1 MAYIVNKRDGTVV
14 ATVADGT
21 IDTTSISL
29 TLLGKGFNNYGEIV
43 AEDWVHLM
51 EHFSNATAP
60 SNELRGQLW
69 YDTVTSKMKVN
80 VSNVQGSPDWV
91 IVGSAF
97 ISATEPVSEFGIGG
111 FWFDTTDNTLKV
123 STDGTT
129 FTAIKIVAVGGTE
142 PTSPEEGDLFY
153 DTTTKELKVF
163 NSDLHNTASAGF
175 DVVGPA
181 RHEGPTEPATNRKDG
196 DEWWNSDTKQLFAF
210 SEGTDTYRLIGPL
223 EPEGLGIL
231 GATGLLIDSND
242 GNPIIRI
249 QVDGEDI
256 GIWSRVQFN
265 PSPAITGFPTLER
278 GLTLTNVDGPS
289 SESTLFAGT
298 ATTAQ
303 YADIAERF
311 AADNQIVPGELV
323 SLGGEAEITITK
335 EEKDPNILGVI
346 STNPALL
353 MNDAAGDNNTHPP
366 VALTGRVPCYVI
378 GPVKKGD
385 RLVSSS
391 TQGVAIIISPD
402 EVFENYTAIVGRA
415 LETNDNS
422 DVKLVEI
429 LVGTK

>member
-21 IDTTSISL
+21 IDTTSTSL

-43 AEDWVHLM
+43 AEDWIHLM

-69 YDTVTSKMKVN
+69 FDTTTGKMKVN
-80 VSNVQGSPDWV
+80 ISNVQGNPEWV

-97 ISATEPVSEFGIGG
+97 VSASEPTGFGIGG
-111 FWFDTTDNTLKV
+111 FWFDTTTNSLNV

-129 FTAIKIVAVGGTE
+129 FTPIKTVAVGGTE

-163 NSDLHNTASAGF
+163 NADLHNTASAGF
-175 DVVGPA
+175 DVVGPS
-181 RHEGPTEPATNRKDG
+181 RYEGPTEPATNRKDG

-210 SEGTDTYRLIGPL
+210 SEDTSSYRLIGPL
-223 EPEGLGIL
+223 EPEGLGLL
-231 GATGLLIDSND
+231 GATGLLIDTND

-265 PSPAITGFPTLER
+265 PSPAITGFPLLER
-278 GLTLTNVDGPS
+278 GLTLTNVNGPS
-289 SESTLFAGT
+289 SEVTLFAGT

-311 AADNQIVPGELV
+311 AADNQIVPGEVV

-335 EEKDPNILGVI
+335 EEKDSNVLGVI
-346 STNPALL
+346 STDPAFL
-353 MNDAAGDNNTHPP
+353 MNDAAGDNKTHPP

-378 GPVKKGD
+378 GLVEKGD
-385 RLVSSS
+385 RLVSSNIP
-391 TQGVAIIISPD
+391 GVATAITSD
-402 EVFENYTAIVGRA
+402 EVFENYTAIIGRA

>member
-1 MAYIVNKRDGTVV
+1 MAYIVNKTDGTVV

-21 IDTTSISL
+21 IDTTSTSL

-69 YDTVTSKMKVN
+69 HDTVADKIKVN
-80 VSNVQGSPDWV
+80 ISNVQGNPEWV
-91 IVGSAF
+91 VIGSAF
-97 ISATEPVSEFGIGG
+97 VSATEPADGFGIGG
-111 FWFDTTDNTLKV
+111 FWFDTNDNSLNV
-123 STDGTT
+123 STDGST
-129 FTAIKIVAVGGTE
+129 FTPIKTVAVGGTE
-142 PTSPEEGDLFY
+142 PTSPEDGDLFY
-153 DTTTKELKVF
+153 DTVTKELKVY

-181 RHEGPTEPATNRKDG
+181 RHQDTAPTTNLKDG
-196 DEWWNSDTKQLFAF
+196 DLWWNSDTKQLFVW
-210 SEGTDTYRLIGPL
+210 SEGTSSFRLIGPL
-223 EPEGLGIL
+223 EPEGLGLL
-231 GATGLLIDSND
+231 GATGLLVDIND

-256 GIWSRVQFN
+256 GIWSRVKFT
-265 PSPAITGFPTLER
+265 PSPAITGFPLLER

-311 AADNQIVPGELV
+311 AADDQLIPGEVV

-335 EEKDPNILGVI
+335 EEKDSNVLGVI
-346 STNPALL
+346 STDPAFL
-353 MNDAAGDNNTHPP
+353 MNDAAGDNKTHPP

-378 GPVKKGD
+378 GPVEKGD
-385 RLVSSS
+385 RLVSSNTS
-391 TQGVAIIISPD
+391 GVATVISSD
-402 EVFENYTAIVGRA
+402 EVFENYTAIIGRA